1 MIVVDKLSRGGWHVA
16 AAAKNLAQLMRVPP
30 MTRKLP
36 RLLFALVAAGL
47 TIATSPAA
55 ASDLKTLIGQ
65 LGVGCKNRVIEQF
78 DVPSS
83 DITVRLGATLQADLD
98 SGVMSAKELKEYGAS
113 FDWSVAGKDDGGYCN
128 VDGKGKVTEFKQ
140 W

>member
-1 MIVVDKLSRGGWHVA
+1 MIMVDKLSRGGWHVA
-16 AAAKNLAQLMRVPP
+16 AAGENFAQLTRVPP

-36 RLLFALVAAGL
+36 GLLFALVAAGL

-55 ASDLKTLIGQ
+55 ASDLNTLIGQ
-65 LGVGCKNRVIEQF
+65 LGVGCKNRLIEHF

-83 DITVRLGATLQADLD
+83 DITVRLGSTLQADLD
-98 SGVMSAKELKEYGAS
+98 SGAMSVKALKEYGAS
-113 FDWSVAGKDDGGYCN
+113 FDWSVAGKDAGGYCN
-128 VDGKGKVTEFKQ
+128 VDGEGKVTEFKQ

>member
-1 MIVVDKLSRGGWHVA
+1 
-16 AAAKNLAQLMRVPP
+16 

-36 RLLFALVAAGL
+36 RLFFALVAAGL

-55 ASDLKTLIGQ
+55 ASDLNTLIGQ

-78 DVPSS
+78 DVPNS
-83 DITVRLGATLQADLD
+83 DITVRLGATLQESLD
-98 SGVMSAKELKEYGAS
+98 SGEMTAEDLKEYGAS
-113 FDWSVAGKDDGGYCN
+113 FDWSVAGKDAGGYCN

>member
-16 AAAKNLAQLMRVPP
+16 AAAKNFAQLMRVPP

-55 ASDLKTLIGQ
+55 ASDLNTLIGQ

-113 FDWSVAGKDDGGYCN
+113 FDWSVAGKDAGGYCN
-128 VDGKGKVTEFKQ
+128 VDGEGKVTEFKQ